1 MSDVSLETNVIESI
15 PLLLIA
21 PSEAEHVP
29 VVFYIP
35 GMWRNKSDG
44 LALGVR
50 LAQRGIACV
59 AIDPVDHGD
68 RYDER
73 VEHIEHPVYPLD
85 TGLDMYVQFLR
96 VIQQSALDVGTLLT
110 ALATDARLDTA
121 RAGVTGISMGSYA
134 SFLAFAGYPALQAAV
149 PMMGIPTFA
158 RRWLDLLDECSFS
171 NPDWSDA
178 IESAARHTRVHTA
191 FVQSIDPARKLQSIA
206 PRALLAMN
214 GDFDSDQP
222 KHYTLEWLRTA
233 RQYYANCPDRLKWN
247 VYPCGHTMTPQME
260 SDAIDWFVQHLGDKN
275 EEST

>member
-1 MSDVSLETNVIESI
+1 MMDVTIEASVIDSI

-21 PSEAEHVP
+21 PRPAEQVP

-35 GMWRNKSDG
+35 GMWRSKSDG

-59 AIDPVDHGD
+59 SIDPVDHGD
-68 RYDER
+68 RYDAR
-73 VEHIEHPVYPLD
+73 VERIDHPVYPLD
-85 TGLDMYVQFLR
+85 TGLDMFVQFLR
-96 VIQQSALDVGTLLT
+96 VIQQSALDVETLLS
-110 ALATDARLDTA
+110 ALATDARLDPA

-134 SFLAFAGYPALQAAV
+134 SFLAFAGIPALQAAV

-178 IESAARHTRVHTA
+178 IEAAARHTRVHTA
-191 FVQSIDPARKLQSIA
+191 FVQSIDPAKKLAKMA

-222 KHYTLEWLRTA
+222 KHYTLDWLRTA
-233 RQYYANCPDRLKWN
+233 RQHYANHPDKLAWN
-247 VYPCGHTMTPQME
+247 VYDCGHTMTPQME
-260 SDAIDWFVQHLGDKN
+260 ADAVDWFALHLGAKV
-275 EEST
+275 E